1 MLFKS
6 SVFLQIFKNTVF
18 SQINIENNNRIIS
31 DDFDLSGKFDAY
43 FEDTDRLLNV
53 MPDKY
58 YLSDV
63 KNLNGSVEITIRKF
77 ENYSIV
83 QAINQNISV
92 NQDFYFSNTK
102 IREKLKKVTTLN
114 YKKNNTL
121 LISQQNV

>member
-1 MLFKS
+1 
-6 SVFLQIFKNTVF
+6 
-18 SQINIENNNRIIS
+18 
-31 DDFDLSGKFDAY
+31 
-43 FEDTDRLLNV
+43 

-63 KNLNGSVEITIRKF
+63 ENLNGSVEITIRKF
-77 ENYSIV
+77 ENHSIV

-102 IREKLKKVTTLN
+102 IREKLKEVTTLN

-121 LISQQNV
+121 LIFQQNV

>member
-1 MLFKS
+1 
-6 SVFLQIFKNTVF
+6 
-18 SQINIENNNRIIS
+18 
-31 DDFDLSGKFDAY
+31 
-43 FEDTDRLLNV
+43 

-63 KNLNGSVEITIRKF
+63 ENLNGSVEITIRKF
-77 ENYSIV
+77 ENHSIV

-102 IREKLKKVTTLN
+102 IREKLKEVTTLN

-121 LISQQNV
+121 LISQENV

>member
-1 MLFKS
+1 
-6 SVFLQIFKNTVF
+6 
-18 SQINIENNNRIIS
+18 
-31 DDFDLSGKFDAY
+31 
-43 FEDTDRLLNV
+43 

-63 KNLNGSVEITIRKF
+63 ENLNGSVEITIRKF

-102 IREKLKKVTTLN
+102 IREKLKKVTALN